1 MRMMLLRMFCKAFG
15 SSALLSPSMWV
26 TRGKGSYRSEAFG
39 SRVGF
44 QHAQELRPPR
54 LPALALDSYC
64 LLARMTDG
72 RRRQD
77 LSDPVALL
85 VNAMFAIIPFFKR
98 VAAMLLRAVGYVAMS
113 FVVVAAVACAIEV
126 AARLYVAVRTAGAV
140 PAITAP
146 RVGPAQNM
154 ALYRGIFPDL
164 LPEQITALFSVAY
177 RQVYAPWVG
186 FRTDDITSPLVNVR
200 GFVRATI
207 PDRSVPNREPIEV
220 AFFGGSTVQGTH
232 VPDDRTV
239 PASFVRAAEAD
250 GTAVRVV
257 NYGQPYYYSKQEA
270 HLFLSLAMDGKVPRV
285 AVFLNGLNDFILPGA
300 SYTGKPVFNDAF
312 GWLIAQANKDAWR
325 RALVETTAGQLI
337 AGKLGIIPP
346 PVPGAEF
353 APPPHV
359 DPQILYRTIAS
370 SYVGNARMLTTAC
383 RAYGVI
389 CLFVLQPVP
398 FLNYD
403 RRADRIVDQRDFP
416 GFAIGYPAIKAA
428 LESEPWFFSLDHVFT
443 KPAELPYVDAIH
455 YSPYGAGVLGDLIY
469 RKMVGLT
476 R

>member
-1 MRMMLLRMFCKAFG
+1 
-15 SSALLSPSMWV
+15 
-26 TRGKGSYRSEAFG
+26 
-39 SRVGF
+39 
-44 QHAQELRPPR
+44 
-54 LPALALDSYC
+54 
-64 LLARMTDG
+64 
-72 RRRQD
+72 
-77 LSDPVALL
+77 
-85 VNAMFAIIPFFKR
+85 MFAIIPLFKR
-98 VAAMLLRAVGYVAMS
+98 VAAILLRAIGYVAMS
-113 FVVVAAVACAIEV
+113 FVVVMAIACAIEV
-126 AARLYVAVRTAGAV
+126 AARLYVAVRTAGAA
-140 PAITAP
+140 PAAAAP
-146 RVGPAQNM
+146 RVGPEQNM

-164 LPEQITALFSVAY
+164 SPEQIMALFSVPY

-186 FRTDDITSPLVNVR
+186 FRTDDITSPLINAR

-207 PDRSVPNREPIEV
+207 PDRSVPNREPVEV

-239 PASFVRAAEAD
+239 PASFVRAAEAG
-250 GTAVRVV
+250 GTPVHVV

-270 HLFLSLAMDGKVPRV
+270 HLFLSLAMDGKMPRV
-285 AVFLNGLNDFILPGA
+285 AVFLNGLNDFIVPGA
-300 SYTGKPVFNDAF
+300 SYAGKPVFTDAF
-312 GWLIAQANKDAWR
+312 GLLIGEANKNAWR

-353 APPPHV
+353 QPPPHV
-359 DPQILYRTIAS
+359 DPETLYLTIAS
-370 SYVGNARMLTTAC
+370 SYVANARMLTIAC

-398 FLNYD
+398 FMNYD
-403 RRADRIVDQRDFP
+403 RRADRIVAQHDVP

-428 LESEPWFFSLDHVFT
+428 LESEPWFVSLDHVFM
-443 KPAELPYVDAIH
+443 KPAELPYVDAFH
-455 YSPYGAGVLGDLIY
+455 YSPYGARVLGDLIY